1 MRREELRNKAI
12 QKTKEG
18 IRKELIR
25 RDRLI
30 VHVVKTM
37 DQIDKG
43 TNLLLEQLR
52 EWYAIYFPELA
63 RSVEEP
69 EEYLKLLINLKTKD
83 QFTEKNVVELVGQKR
98 YRLDLEHASKNS
110 IGIELGQ
117 GDLESVISYAERIQ
131 TMRNERQKLETYLEK
146 LMEEESP
153 NIRAV
158 AGAAIGARLIATAGS
173 LEKLAEFPSS
183 TIQVLGA
190 EKALFS
196 HLRKHTLPPK
206 HGLIFAY
213 PKLRGAPLKLRGKI
227 ARRLASKLSI
237 AARVDFF
244 KGEFVGDRL
253 ARELDEQISK
263 IVKSK

>member
-1 MRREELRNKAI
+1 MRREELRKKAI

-37 DQIDKG
+37 DQIDKS

-83 QFTEKNVVELVGQKR
+83 QFTEKNIVELVGEKR
-98 YRLDLEHASKNS
+98 YRKDLEYASKNS
-110 IGIELGQ
+110 MGIELGEE
-117 GDLESVISYAERIQ
+117 DLAKIVSYAEKIQ
-131 TMRNERQKLETYLEK
+131 ALRTERQKLEGYLEK
-146 LMEEESP
+146 LMGEEAP
-153 NIRAV
+153 NIMAV
-158 AGAAIGARLIATAGS
+158 VGAAIGARLIATAGS

-196 HLRKHTLPPK
+196 HLRKHTLSPK
-206 HGLIFAY
+206 HGIIFAY
-213 PKLRGAPLKLRGKI
+213 PKLRGAPLKVRGKI
-227 ARRLASKLSI
+227 ARRIASKLSI
-237 AARVDFF
+237 AAKVDFF
-244 KGEFVGDRL
+244 KGEFVGDKL
-253 ARELDEQISK
+253 AKELEEQIARV
-263 IVKSK
+263 VKTK

>member
-1 MRREELRNKAI
+1 MRREELRNRAI
-12 QKTKEG
+12 QKTREG
-18 IRKELIR
+18 IKKELIR

-37 DQIDKG
+37 DQIDKS

-110 IGIELGQ
+110 IGIELGPE
-117 GDLESVISYAERIQ
+117 DLESAISYAEKIQ
-131 TMRNERQKLETYLEK
+131 TMRNERQKLEVYLET
-146 LMEEESP
+146 LMKEESP
-153 NIRAV
+153 NILAV
-158 AGAAIGARLIATAGS
+158 VGAAIGARLIATAGS

-183 TIQVLGA
+183 TVQVLGA

-196 HLRKHTLPPK
+196 HLRKHTPSPK

-237 AARVDFF
+237 AAKVDFF

-263 IVKSK
+263 IVKTK

>member
-1 MRREELRNKAI
+1 MKREELRKKAI
-12 QKTKEG
+12 EKTKEN
-18 IRKELIR
+18 IKKELIR

-30 VHVVKTM
+30 VQVVKTM
-37 DQIDKG
+37 DNIDKDV
-43 TNLLLEQLR
+43 NLLLEQLR
-52 EWYAIYFPELA
+52 DWYAIYFPELA

-83 QFTEKNVVELVGQKR
+83 KFTENNVVELVGEKR
-98 YRLDLEHASKNS
+98 YRLDLDYASKNS
-110 IGIELGQ
+110 IGIELAE
-117 GDLESVISYAERIQ
+117 GDLDVIVSFAEKIQ
-131 TMRNERQKLETYLEK
+131 QLRNERQKLEQYLDA
-146 LMEEESP
+146 LMEQESP
-153 NIRAV
+153 NIKAV
-158 AGAAIGARLIATAGS
+158 AGPAIGARLIATAGS
-173 LEKLAEFPSS
+173 LEKLSEFPSS
-183 TIQVLGA
+183 TVQVLGA

-237 AARVDFF
+237 AAKVDYF

-253 ARELDEQISK
+253 ARELEEQISK
-263 IVKSK
+263 IVKKP

>member
-1 MRREELRNKAI
+1 MIKEEMRKKAI
-12 QKTKEG
+12 QKTKEK
-18 IRKELIR
+18 IKKELIR

-37 DQIDKG
+37 DTIDKG
-43 TNLLLEQLR
+43 VNLLLEQLR
-52 EWYAIYFPELA
+52 DWYAIYFPELA
-63 RSVEEP
+63 RNVEEP
-69 EEYLKLLINLKTKD
+69 EEYLKLLVNLKTKD
-83 QFTEKNVVELVGQKR
+83 RFTEKNIVELVGEKR
-98 YRLDLEHASKNS
+98 YRLDVDYASKNS
-110 IGIELGQ
+110 IGIELGEE
-117 GDLESVISYAERIQ
+117 DLEKIVSFAERLQ
-131 TMRNERQKLETYLEK
+131 MLRNERQKLEQYLDV
-146 LMEEESP
+146 LMEQESP

-158 AGAAIGARLIATAGS
+158 AGSSIGARLIATAGS
-173 LEKLAEFPSS
+173 LEKLSEFPSS
-183 TIQVLGA
+183 TVQVLGA

-213 PKLRGAPLKLRGKI
+213 PKLRGASLKLRGKI

-253 ARELDEQISK
+253 AKELDEGIAK
-263 IVKSK
+263 IVKKP